1 MPTKAILSRHWNPL
15 KVRRSQPKYAKAR
28 DLNEPEIIKA
38 LEATG
43 CIVEQ
48 LDNLVDLVT
57 LYKGRVRFIEVKNP
71 DGLNVESEEQIAFF
85 KLWPGGFART
95 AEQAIRIVTDD

>member
-1 MPTKAILSRHWNPL
+1 M
-15 KVRRSQPKYAKAR
+15 RRSQPKYAKAR

-38 LEATG
+38 LQAIG

-71 DGLNVESEEQIAFF
+71 DGLNVESEEQKAFF

-95 AEQAIRIVTDD
+95 AEQAIRIVTDG